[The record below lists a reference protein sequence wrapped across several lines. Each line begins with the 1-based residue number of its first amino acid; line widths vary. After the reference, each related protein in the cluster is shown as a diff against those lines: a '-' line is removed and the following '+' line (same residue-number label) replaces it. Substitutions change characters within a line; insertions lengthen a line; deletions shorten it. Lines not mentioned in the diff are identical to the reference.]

1 MAHSPDQREA
11 NRLLA
16 EARAAHR
23 AADRERARAHK
34 LAGRL
39 ARKLKHTLTAARAQL
54 DADRATVDAKIAKL
68 NETQSAF
75 HTASAADRDTLRGA
89 WADLEARQ
97 KRLTAEWDETN
108 RFHADQAAALDARA
122 SELAQRERAEADARP
137 ALQRQIAALREEA
150 AALDARARSA
160 RQVIDELE
168 QRRAE
173 LRADALAPAAGT
185 GAEPPPELKVA
196 LDRRADRDLGRW
208 AAELDQR
215 EERLNLERTAVQG
228 LFATVS
234 KDKANLGDQRRVL
247 AEQFA
252 QLSSAR
258 ARWQEAERATV
269 EEMEHLART
278 LRRREAEL
286 DARQERL
293 MRADGRRRADGYDL
307 WQLRLRLEAW
317 QSKIVAYEMRWH
329 TEREQMEADFDRREA
344 ALARRELALG
354 AAPTDADAV
363 PFALVV
369 PEAAPAVPAELV
381 ALRDE
386 LDRLAAVL
394 LEAELPEPPDPPDS
408 ELPWGAEDD
417 VPTAQS
423 AEPDDADVLLF
434 DRTSRAA

>member
-1 MAHSPDQREA
+1 MAQSPDQREA

-39 ARKLKHTLTAARAQL
+39 ARKLKYTLAAARAEL
-54 DADRATVDAKIAKL
+54 DADRAAVDAKVAKL
-68 NETQSAF
+68 NEAQSAF
-75 HTASAADRDTLRGA
+75 HAAAAADRDALCAART
-89 WADLEARQ
+89 DLEARQ
-97 KRLTAEWDETN
+97 RRLAAEWDETN
-108 RFHADQAAALDARA
+108 RFHADQSAALDARA
-122 SELAQRERAEADARP
+122 AEMALREKAEADARP
-137 ALQRQIAALREEA
+137 ALQRQVALLREEV
-150 AALDARARSA
+150 AALDARARGA
-160 RQVIDELE
+160 RQVIEELE
-168 QRRAE
+168 QRRAV
-173 LRADALAPAAGT
+173 LRAEALAPAAGT
-185 GAEPPPELKVA
+185 GAEPPPELRVA

-215 EERLNLERTAVQG
+215 EERLNLERAAVQA
-228 LFATVS
+228 LVASVS
-234 KDKANLGDQRRVL
+234 KDQAELGDQRRVL
-247 AEQFA
+247 AEQVA
-252 QLSSAR
+252 DLAR
-258 ARWQEAERATV
+258 ARAGWQAAERATV
-269 EEMEHLART
+269 EEMEQLART

-293 MRADGRRRADGYDL
+293 VRADGRRRADGYDL

-329 TEREQMEADFDRREA
+329 TEREQMEADLDRREA
-344 ALARRELALG
+344 ALARR
-354 AAPTDADAV
+354 APAPMDPDAV

-369 PEAAPAVPAELV
+369 PEDAPAVPAELV

-386 LDRLAAVL
+386 LDRLAEVL
-394 LEAELPEPPDPPDS
+394 LEADLPEPPDPPES
-408 ELPWGAEDD
+408 ELPWGAEDE

-434 DRTSRAA
+434 DRPARAA